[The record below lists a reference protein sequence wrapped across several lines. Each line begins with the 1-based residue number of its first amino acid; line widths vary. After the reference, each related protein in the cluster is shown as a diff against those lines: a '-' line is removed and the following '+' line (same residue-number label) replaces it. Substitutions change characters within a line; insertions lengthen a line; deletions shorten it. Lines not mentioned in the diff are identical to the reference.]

1 MESVIAEK
9 YAVALLQVAR
19 DQKTVDAISLEM
31 QSIQKTVETNPTLKT
46 TLEHPRV
53 KAGEKLD
60 ALRRGLK
67 EKLSGTM
74 ENFLMLLIL
83 KKRIK
88 YLNAVA
94 EHFERL
100 CYEMKGKAIA
110 RVMTAA
116 PLAADQKEA
125 LSKKLSQMF
134 GTAVELREEVKPGL
148 IGGIMIYLGDQRM
161 DGSVLGQLERMKQR
175 LMKIEIE

>member
-9 YAVALLQVAR
+9 YAVALLQVAV
-19 DQKTVDAISLEM
+19 DQKTVDAISAEM
-31 QSIQKTVETNPTLKT
+31 QTIQKTIESNESLRS
-46 TLEHPRV
+46 TLEHPRM

-60 ALRRGLK
+60 ALRRALK

-88 YLNAVA
+88 HLIAVA
-94 EHFERL
+94 DHFERL

-110 RVMTAA
+110 RVLSGS
-116 PLAADQKEA
+116 PLNASQKES
-125 LSKKLSQMF
+125 LVKKLSQMF

-148 IGGIMIYLGDQRM
+148 IGGVMIYLGDQRM
-161 DGSVLGQLERMKQR
+161 EGSVLGQLERMKQR
-175 LMKIEIE
+175 LVKVEID

>member
-9 YAVALLQVAR
+9 YAVALLQVAK
-19 DQKTVDAISLEM
+19 DQKTVDAISAEM
-31 QSIQKTVETNPTLKT
+31 QAVQKTVQTNEMLKS

-67 EKLSGTM
+67 DKLSGTM

-88 YLNAVA
+88 YLDAVA

-110 RVMTAA
+110 RVLSAA
-116 PLAADQKEA
+116 PLGADQKDA
-125 LSKKLSQMF
+125 LTKKLSQMF

-161 DGSVLGQLERMKQR
+161 DGTVLGQLERMKQR
-175 LMKIEIE
+175 LMKVEIE

>member
-9 YAVALLQVAR
+9 YAVALLQVAQE
-19 DQKTVDAISLEM
+19 QKTVDDIAAEM
-31 QSIQKTVETNPTLKT
+31 LVIDQTVEAHPALKA

-60 ALRRGLK
+60 ALRRVLK

-74 ENFLMLLIL
+74 ENFLMLLIM

-88 YLNAVA
+88 HLKAVA
-94 EHFERL
+94 DHFERL

-110 RVMTAA
+110 RVLTAMPLTAA
-116 PLAADQKEA
+116 QKSTLTA
-125 LSKKLSQMF
+125 KLSDMF
-134 GTAVELREEVKPGL
+134 GMSVELKEEVKPGL
-148 IGGIMIYLGDQRM
+148 IGGMMIYLGDQRM

-175 LMKIEIE
+175 LLKVDID